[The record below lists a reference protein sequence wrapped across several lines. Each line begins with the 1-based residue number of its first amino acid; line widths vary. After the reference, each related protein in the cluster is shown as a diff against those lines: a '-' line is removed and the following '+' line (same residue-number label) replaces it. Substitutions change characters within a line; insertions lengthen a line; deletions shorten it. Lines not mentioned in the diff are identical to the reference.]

1 MLLFFYA
8 ALLLL
13 MLLFVLSVV
22 CSVVEQL
29 SLLRLA
35 LSLHS
40 CDQDLPT
47 LPLYAI
53 ML

>member
-1 MLLFFYA
+1 MLLS
-8 ALLLL
+8 
-13 MLLFVLSVV
+13 FVLSVV

-47 LPLYAI
+47 QALYAI